1 MVGQQHH
8 LNENFAICMNL
19 AIFSVKEKFILM
31 HVISEL
37 MLGQKNVYGVLSERS
52 LSGIKKQ

>member
-1 MVGQQHH
+1 VGQQHH
-8 LNENFAICMNL
+8 LNEKFAICMNL

-37 MLGQKNVYGVLSERS
+37 VLCQKDVYGVLSERS
-52 LSGIKKQ
+52 LSGIKMQ